1 MRSGTR
7 HALGAVIGI
16 AVAGVLVVLLLAGE
30 YEASLTQ
37 GWAATQQGPGTG
49 SVAGSAPVG
58 SIRAAALI
66 VLAGAAV
73 GVLCSRRR
81 LSPAAPLAAG
91 LPLALLGLLSWLDTW
106 RMTLLATGS
115 LSQPWSRLVTDQ
127 VFLVTGGVLLLA
139 AAAPS
144 RWRPP
149 LGPVRGPRHWTV
161 LAVVLGLVAAP
172 VTWYLV
178 QLTNL
183 TPANYPA
190 SYWWPLRQNADDS
203 VDVLFLLVVA
213 TLGVL
218 AASRSLRITAI
229 IAGAPMLVLGLTGL
243 IAPTLA
249 NDLAG
254 SVGLGSAWRY
264 AILVDLT
271 SGLPLLYGAMLVT
284 SGLTPA
290 GSSRAVAPA
299 RRAKAARFV
308 PVPLRGEGRAL
319 QMSKARLGRLLGGRD
334 VGAVGEVGL
343 RLDQ

>member
-7 HALGAVIGI
+7 HVLGAVFGI
-16 AVAGVLVVLLLAGE
+16 AVAGAVAALLLAGE

-37 GWAATQQGPGTG
+37 GWAAAQQGHGTAP
-49 SVAGSAPVG
+49 VLVNAPVG
-58 SIRAAALI
+58 SVRAAALI
-66 VLAGAAV
+66 ALAGATV
-73 GVLCSRRR
+73 GVLCGWRR
-81 LSPAAPLAAG
+81 LSPTAPLAAG

-144 RWRPP
+144 RWRPQLVP
-149 LGPVRGPRHWTV
+149 PRGSRRWMV

-178 QLTNL
+178 QLTNM

-190 SYWWPLRQNADDS
+190 SYWWPFRQNADDS
-203 VDVLFLLVVA
+203 VGVLFVLVIA

-229 IAGAPMLVLGLTGL
+229 VAGLPMLALGLTGM

-254 SVGLGSAWRY
+254 SVGFGPAWRY
-264 AILVDLT
+264 AILVDVT

-284 SGLTPA
+284 SGLMPS

-299 RRAKAARFV
+299 RRAKAAR
-308 PVPLRGEGRAL
+308 PA
-319 QMSKARLGRLLGGRD
+319 
-334 VGAVGEVGL
+334 AVS
-343 RLDQ
+343 

>member
-7 HALGAVIGI
+7 HVLGAVVGF
-16 AVAGVLVVLLLAGE
+16 AVAGVVAALLLAGE

-37 GWAATQQGPGTG
+37 GWAATQQGHGTG
-49 SVAGSAPVG
+49 SILINPPVG
-58 SIRAAALI
+58 SVRAAALI
-66 VLAGAAV
+66 ALAGATV
-73 GVLCSRRR
+73 GALCGWRR

-149 LGPVRGPRHWTV
+149 LVPARGSRRWTV

-172 VTWYLV
+172 VVWYLV
-178 QLTNL
+178 QLTNM

-190 SYWWPLRQNADDS
+190 SYWWPFRQNADDS
-203 VDVLFLLVVA
+203 VGVLFVLVIA
-213 TLGVL
+213 ILGVL

-229 IAGAPMLVLGLTGL
+229 IAGLPMLVLGLTGL

-249 NDLAG
+249 NDLTG
-254 SVGLGSAWRY
+254 SIGFGPAWRY

-284 SGLTPA
+284 SGLMPS
-290 GSSRAVAPA
+290 GSSRATAPA
-299 RRAKAARFV
+299 RKAKTARPAAV
-308 PVPLRGEGRAL
+308 
-319 QMSKARLGRLLGGRD
+319 S
-334 VGAVGEVGL
+334 
-343 RLDQ
+343 